1 MSNIKVKLQLGD
13 KTKMMARKPYS
24 SVQELKTA
32 VESTYPKRLANKAFR
47 IKYQDEDNEWM
58 YISDDQDTTSFNE
71 YAINKTGKKVR
82 VIVEAEGKD
91 QAMEEDKNINEGLE
105 ELSLE
110 DDKNVKFE
118 DLKDFKINDAMLEVE
133 KLFNSEDKFG
143 PMKIFK
149 VFINAAEGTKA
160 ERHLKRMM
168 KRLRKNH
175 RGPGHGFRDLSGHK
189 GGRKHCRQHRDQ
201 SSSLEGFQGEPSS
214 FGPPAFGPPFHGRH
228 GGRGHFGHNGHHGHC
243 ASMKHQDFQGRGCG
257 KGKGKAMKFF
267 KQFFQTYKD
276 KSNTSSSEEVSVE
289 PKPVISNLPEETE
302 TSAQY

>member
-1 MSNIKVKLQLGD
+1 MSNIKVKLQLGH
-13 KTKMMARKPYS
+13 KTKMMVRKPYS
-24 SVQELKTA
+24 SVQELNTA
-32 VESTYPKRLANKAFR
+32 VKSTYPKRLANKAFR

-105 ELSLE
+105 EMSIE
-110 DDKNVKFE
+110 DDKEVKFE

-168 KRLRKNH
+168 KKFRKNR
-175 RGPGHGFRDLSGHK
+175 RGPGHGFRDLSENK
-189 GGRKHCRQHRDQ
+189 GGRKHCHKHRDQ
-201 SSSLEGFQGEPSS
+201 SSSLEGFQGEPSC
-214 FGPPAFGPPFHGRH
+214 FGPPAFGPPFHGGHGRH
-228 GGRGHFGHNGHHGHC
+228 GGRGHHGHC
-243 ASMKHQDFQGRGCG
+243 GSMKHQDFQGRGCG

-267 KQFFQTYKD
+267 KQFFQAYKD
-276 KSNTSSSEEVSVE
+276 KSNTSSSEEVSTE
-289 PKPVISNLPEETE
+289 PKPVISNLSEEAE
-302 TSAQY
+302 TNAQY